1 MKIIE
6 RMVIKMAEQEK
17 NMIKILE
24 FLKETSDGKYSRV
37 EKSSLKYTRIK
48 ELADVEE
55 ELYYFSVS

>member
-1 MKIIE
+1 
-6 RMVIKMAEQEK
+6 MVIKMAEQEK